1 MPDMNLH
8 NFLMSTSIRLI
19 PKVLIKQYA
28 LLQSAD
34 FLYMLSAVPKISE
47 TFLQLTDLD
56 YTWYQKLLKHQQNI
70 SSAIKAMKGKK
81 AIDKD
86 EGG

>member
-8 NFLMSTSIRLI
+8 NFLMSTSICLI

-47 TFLQLTDLD
+47 TFLQLTDFD
-56 YTWYQKLLKHQQNI
+56 YTWYQKLLKHRQNI
-70 SSAIKAMKGKK
+70 SSAIKAMKGRK